1 MIANAFAEDVQKCLD
16 AGDCSLEG
24 GRKMKKCKLV
34 QNIRNFKF
42 CYFIFCTMICL
53 TVFPVS
59 ASAKEKSDH
68 VIRIGSFEETYNTV
82 NEKGERRGYGY
93 EYLQDIAGYAGWTY
107 EYVTSNWEDCFTQ
120 LENGEIDI
128 LGGISYTDERAEKM
142 LFSDMP
148 MGEEKYY
155 IYTDASNMDLTAG
168 NLDSFEGKKIG
179 VFKDHI
185 PEDVLN
191 EWESKYGLHTQHI
204 NISTTT
210 EVMDKLSNHEIDCFV
225 SVEESRWEE
234 SGISPITS
242 IGEAEIYFAIN
253 PERPDIKEALDSAMR
268 RIKDDNP
275 FYTDDLYRRY
285 LSAQSSSLPQCQA
298 VNLK

>member
-1 MIANAFAEDVQKCLD
+1 MPIIAMIANAFAEDVQKCLD

-34 QNIRNFKF
+34 ENIRNFKL

-107 EYVTSNWEDCFTQ
+107 EYVTGNWEDCFTQ

-168 NLDSFEGKKIG
+168 NLDSFEGKNIG
-179 VFKDHI
+179 VFRDHI
-185 PEDVLN
+185 PEVL
-191 EWESKYGLHTQHI
+191 L
-204 NISTTT
+204 
-210 EVMDKLSNHEIDCFV
+210 
-225 SVEESRWEE
+225 
-234 SGISPITS
+234 
-242 IGEAEIYFAIN
+242 
-253 PERPDIKEALDSAMR
+253 
-268 RIKDDNP
+268 
-275 FYTDDLYRRY
+275 
-285 LSAQSSSLPQCQA
+285 
-298 VNLK
+298 